1 MSNTTSSTFARAEP
15 WTLLWLR
22 SGLATRCTRAGGAL
36 RRWKLSAALLVCA
49 AACGAAYGTPT
60 TATWNG
66 STANWS
72 TGADWSTSPYYP
84 QADNPTGVYYVA
96 QINQSGAGPYTLT
109 LDSSFNSSTPLYV
122 DGITINNANA
132 TFDQPGG
139 TFADLSQL
147 DVSGTP
153 PGALNVQAGTYE
165 LAGGTLADAVLTVG
179 GTGVFNLT
187 SGTFQN
193 VTLGSAITLNNSSS
207 YLYIAN
213 TAANPTGLIAN
224 GNGITLSG
232 NSSLLDFQDAY
243 SSGYIGQTIDNTAI
257 NLTGNGAYVEGGSG
271 TLTIGAHATIA
282 GLAANSSNILGG
294 SDIVNNGVID
304 ASTSANGETLYL
316 DPSSF
321 TNNGTISVDANLQ
334 LSATTWSNTNT
345 GLIRVSSGGVADFF
359 GTWSNTGTIQGASGA
374 TFNLDGTF
382 HPADVGLASSGTNGT
397 FTPNGSTV
405 NLTGTLDNTSNTLTF
420 GSGSGVWNL
429 TNNGTIQ
436 NGTLI
441 VNNQTNGQPYLE
453 IQNGTFQ
460 NVTLGSNLTL
470 NNNSAFLSLANTVA
484 NPNGLT
490 TNNYG
495 VTLSGNSSSLDF
507 QEAYSSGY
515 VGQTIDN
522 TAINLTG
529 AYAYVEGGSGTLTI
543 GAHATI
549 AGLAANSNNT
559 LGGSDIVNNG
569 VIDAS
574 TSANGETLYLNPS
587 SFTNNNLI
595 SVSANLQLDATNW
608 SNTSTGLITVSSGVA
623 TFSGN
628 WSNTGAI
635 QGFGATFNLDGTFH
649 PADVGLA
656 SSGTNG
662 TFTPNGST
670 VNLTGILDN
679 TSNTLTFGSGSGVWN
694 LKGGTIQN
702 GTVVVNNQTNGQ
714 PYLEIQNGTF
724 QNVTL
729 GGNLTLNNSNASLNI
744 TNTVANP
751 TGLTPNNY
759 GVTLSGANSNLYFT
773 DAYNSGTSQYVGQ
786 TIDNT
791 AINLTGAG
799 AYVEGGS
806 GTLTIGAHATIAGLA
821 ANSSNTLGGSD
832 IVNNGVIDASTSAN
846 GETLYLNPS
855 SLTNNNLISVSANLQ
870 LDAANWS
877 NTSTGLITVSS
888 GVATFSGN
896 WSNTGTIQGFGATF
910 NLGGTFHPA
919 DVGLASSGTN
929 GTFTPNGST
938 VNLTGILDNTSN
950 TLTFGSGSGVWN
962 LKGGTIQ
969 NGTVVVNNQ
978 TNGQPYLEI
987 QNGTFQN
994 VTLGSNLT
1002 LNNSSA
1008 SLSIANTVAN
1018 PNGLI
1023 TNGNGITL
1031 SGSLFFTDAYSS
1043 GYVGQTIDNTTI
1055 NLTGAGAYVNGG
1067 SGTLTIGTNATIAG
1081 LAANS
1086 RNTLGGSDIVNNGVI
1101 NSGANG
1107 ESIYLDPTT
1116 FSNNGVLEATNG
1128 GSLSVSVGFTN
1139 TGTVDVGGASTL
1151 TIEGNYTQVSPGT
1164 TTVNGSLVLDYG
1176 GSLSIAT
1183 GTTVDISN
1191 TSASTV
1197 NANVLINYGSAGSPN
1212 SAIRNY
1218 LISGYNAGAWNGP
1231 GISSTAASA
1240 SRGVY
1245 SLGYAD
1251 GADGVAYLNST
1262 TKLATDQE
1270 KIMYTLG
1277 GDANLDGT
1285 VTLSDFAILRSN
1297 FGKTGMQWDQGDFNY
1312 DGTVSLSD
1320 FAILRSN
1327 FGKTLG
1333 PAAAISSA
1341 PEPATLG
1348 LLAMGGLGL
1357 LVRRMR
1363 GRVKS

>member
-729 GGNLTLNNSNASLNI
+729 G
-744 TNTVANP
+744 
-751 TGLTPNNY
+751 
-759 GVTLSGANSNLYFT
+759 
-773 DAYNSGTSQYVGQ
+773 
-786 TIDNT
+786 
-791 AINLTGAG
+791 
-799 AYVEGGS
+799 
-806 GTLTIGAHATIAGLA
+806 
-821 ANSSNTLGGSD
+821 
-832 IVNNGVIDASTSAN
+832 
-846 GETLYLNPS
+846 
-855 SLTNNNLISVSANLQ
+855 
-870 LDAANWS
+870 
-877 NTSTGLITVSS
+877 
-888 GVATFSGN
+888 
-896 WSNTGTIQGFGATF
+896 
-910 NLGGTFHPA
+910 
-919 DVGLASSGTN
+919 
-929 GTFTPNGST
+929 
-938 VNLTGILDNTSN
+938 
-950 TLTFGSGSGVWN
+950 
-962 LKGGTIQ
+962 
-969 NGTVVVNNQ
+969 
-978 TNGQPYLEI
+978 
-987 QNGTFQN
+987 
-994 VTLGSNLT
+994 SNLT

-1333 PAAAISSA
+1333 PAAAISST